1 MKPALILSGGG
12 ARAAYQVGVLKALA
26 EMLPPNTSNPFPI
39 ICGTSAGAI
48 NALWLA
54 SHPENFAEAVREL
67 EQIWSQLTP
76 KDVFKADGF
85 SIFKGLMHLGCSLF
99 NGGISDTTPLSLFDN
114 TPLKTLLKKNIR
126 FERLNDAI
134 QSGKLDAISITAMGY
149 HSGESVSFF
158 QGHSGLQNWKRSRR
172 SGVACQLN
180 LDHLMAS
187 TALPTI
193 FPAVHINREYFG
205 DGAIRQGSPISA
217 ALHLGASKIL
227 VIGVSGNRSPKHW
240 AKRET
245 LNHSPSMA
253 QIMGHLFNS
262 AFIDALEND
271 IEHMERVNHLLKQIP
286 DEQRQLTK
294 LDLKV
299 IESLI
304 ISPSQALDAI
314 AANKLQAL
322 PKGLKFA
329 LKAVGASR
337 KGGGA
342 GIASYLLFTPRFTEA
357 LITLGYRDTLWDKD
371 KVLRFFK

>member
-76 KDVFKADGF
+76 NDVFKADGF

-217 ALHLGASKIL
+217 AVHLGASKIL

-271 IEHMERVNHLLKQIP
+271 IEHMERVNL
-286 DEQRQLTK
+286 
-294 LDLKV
+294 
-299 IESLI
+299 
-304 ISPSQALDAI
+304 
-314 AANKLQAL
+314 
-322 PKGLKFA
+322 
-329 LKAVGASR
+329 
-337 KGGGA
+337 
-342 GIASYLLFTPRFTEA
+342 
-357 LITLGYRDTLWDKD
+357 
-371 KVLRFFK
+371 